1 MTELNNYVCDW
12 GDGSRYCISW

>member
-12 GDGSRYCISW
+12 GDGSRYCFSW